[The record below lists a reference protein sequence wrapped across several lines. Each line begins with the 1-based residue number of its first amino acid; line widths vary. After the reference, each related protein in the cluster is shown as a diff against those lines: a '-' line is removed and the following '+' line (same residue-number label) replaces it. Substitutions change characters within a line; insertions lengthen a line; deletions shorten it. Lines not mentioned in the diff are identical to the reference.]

1 MHLCFALLTL
11 VVSALSSSITPP
23 LYFYNASLLEHSLA
37 LISKGDP
44 TVLPPYNL
52 LLSTAEKA
60 LTSKAWSVV
69 DRYNASLIPF
79 PMSNRS
85 YTSVGFYYWPC
96 TMTPPGRVPRNLPN
110 CSKTTG
116 LPWVYWDG
124 EISPYVSSF
133 DLDIWETTAG
143 NIQTLALAFYFSGGN
158 ETFASRAIELVRVWF
173 TDQSTGM
180 LPNLDHAQFEPGINT
195 GTGTGCIDVDE
206 NVATGLLDCLSLLR
220 ASAAWT
226 PKDEQA
232 LVAWVGAYTEW
243 LLQSPNGHSENK
255 TVNNHKAYFD
265 AQLLQLALFS
275 GNTSLAALRAPAA
288 RAILDSQIA
297 PNGTLVYEVARTRSN
312 HYVVFCLQAY
322 LGLSSG
328 AAVAGVDLWS
338 YTTSQGSSML
348 AAIEAVMPYSN
359 GTLPWPFENL
369 DGPAFNWA
377 SLFPIYRAAAWAV
390 PKDAAVL
397 MAASE
402 RTLNGT
408 KADSL
413 LRLLWPGPF

>member
-1 MHLCFALLTL
+1 MYALLSF
-11 VVSALSSSITPP
+11 VVAASAVLTTPP
-23 LYFYNASLLEHSLA
+23 LYFYNSSLLAHSLA
-37 LISKGDP
+37 LISSQDP
-44 TVLPPYNL
+44 TVLPAYSL
-52 LLSTAEKA
+52 LLTTADKA
-60 LTSKAWSVV
+60 LNAKVWSVV

-96 TMTPPGRVPRNLPN
+96 TMTPPGRAPKNPSN

-133 DLDIWETTAG
+133 DLDIWENTADS
-143 NIQTLALAFYFSGGN
+143 IQTLALAYYFTGGN
-158 ETFASRAIELVRVWF
+158 ETYAAKGIEVVRAWF
-173 TDQSTGM
+173 TSQTTGM

-195 GTGTGCIDVDE
+195 GTGSGCIDLDE
-206 NVATGLLDCLSLLR
+206 NIATGLLDCLSLLR
-220 ASAAWT
+220 VSPSWT
-226 PKDEQA
+226 PQDEGS
-232 LVAWVGAYTEW
+232 LLAWVQAYTEW
-243 LLQSPNGHSENK
+243 LLQSPNGRSENR

-265 AQLLQLALFS
+265 AQLLQLALFA
-275 GNTSLAALRAPAA
+275 GNATLATLRAPAA
-288 RAILDSQIA
+288 RAILDAQIA

-312 HYVVFCLQAY
+312 HYVAFCLQAY

-328 AAVAGVDLWS
+328 AAQAGVDLWG

-359 GTLPWPFENL
+359 GSQPWPFENL

-377 SLFPIYRAAAWAV
+377 SFFPVYRAAAWAV
-390 PKDAAVL
+390 PQDAAAL

-402 RTLNGT
+402 STLNAT